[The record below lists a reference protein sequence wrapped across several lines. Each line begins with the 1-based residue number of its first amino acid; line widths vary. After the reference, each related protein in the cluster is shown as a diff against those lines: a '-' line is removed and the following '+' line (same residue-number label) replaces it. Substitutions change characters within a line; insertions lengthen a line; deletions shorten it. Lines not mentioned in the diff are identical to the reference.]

1 MNSRERARLRTRL
14 RQVNIEFS
22 ALIRDRASEG
32 RLVRIAALKNERQA
46 IMSLLFDR
54 EHSEQRV
61 VPLRKQNPT
70 VGVLHA
76 AE

>member
-22 ALIRDRASEG
+22 ALIRDRAEG
-32 RLVRIAALKNERQA
+32 RLVRIAALRNERQA

-54 EHSEQRV
+54 EHYEPRV
-61 VPLRKQNPT
+61 VPLGKQKST
-70 VGVLHA
+70 AAVLQA

>member
-22 ALIRDRASEG
+22 ALIRDRAEG
-32 RLVRIAALKNERQA
+32 RLVRIAALRNERQA

-70 VGVLHA
+70 VGVLQA